1 MAAVLL
7 LTMRGTPFIYYGEE
21 IGMPNVGI
29 PADRKRDPMG
39 RDGCRTP
46 MQWNAGRNGG
56 FTTASDAW
64 LPKGDCAAINV
75 EKQLG
80 DASSMLSLYRHMI
93 HLRKTTRALSEGTYR
108 TEATAP
114 DDCLVFHRETS
125 NHHVMVAL
133 NFSDAPRRIEV
144 PRSSILLSTDVN
156 RHEGAGSGSVELH
169 SNEGV
174 VLQKEKTFS
183 MH

>member
-133 NFSDAPRRIEV
+133 NFSDAPRHIEI
-144 PRSSILLSTDVN
+144 PRSSILLST
-156 RHEGAGSGSVELH
+156 AGSRRVSIITGALDLAPNEAVILELA
-169 SNEGV
+169 
-174 VLQKEKTFS
+174 
-183 MH
+183 